1 MKLSNLIMLV
11 ISYTEARR
19 RKRINQKLVETTC
32 FACREK
38 GHAAKDCPTAQKST
52 EENDDGEEKATNV
65 VGICYR

>member
-1 MKLSNLIMLV
+1 M
-11 ISYTEARR
+11 ISDSEARR
-19 RKRINQKLVETTC
+19 RKRISQKLDETTC

-52 EENDDGEEKATNV
+52 EDDDGGEKATNV

>member
-1 MKLSNLIMLV
+1 V
-11 ISYTEARR
+11 ISNSEARR
-19 RKRINQKLVETTC
+19 RKRISEKLAETTC

-52 EENDDGEEKATNV
+52 KDDDVDEKATNV

>member
-1 MKLSNLIMLV
+1 MGSAIFIILIV
-11 ISYTEARR
+11 ISDSEARR
-19 RKRINQKLVETTC
+19 RKRISQKQAVTTC

-52 EENDDGEEKATNV
+52 EDDDGEEKATNV